1 MIELKWRYALKIWS
15 NWKYASQKRVSV
27 KWTQPESKKNL
38 ATVVKR
44 TSDLSWLL
52 WQLWC
57 WLLPHDIAVKLC
69 CTPLCDKDRFVLP
82 QDKHGQFTF
91 VRGNRQKPNLNAL
104 KLHTQSPGSLV
115 LTRIPLTG
123 ILVTYF
129 PSGIKFYPT
138 EMMTSCRDLI
148 IPLGS
153 GFDFL

>member
-1 MIELKWRYALKIWS
+1 MHWKSGVTENTPPRKESLWNEPSQNQRRIWLQWWREQVIYHDFCDNCGA
-15 NWKYASQKRVSV
+15 
-27 KWTQPESKKNL
+27 
-38 ATVVKR
+38 
-44 TSDLSWLL
+44 
-52 WQLWC
+52 
-57 WLLPHDIAVKLC
+57 LLPHDIAVKLC

-91 VRGNRQKPNLNAL
+91 VRGNRKKPNLNAL

-123 ILVTYF
+123 IPLTGILVTYF
-129 PSGIKFYPT
+129 PSGIKFNPT